1 MQELTALQWFNQE
14 LQKSSEIN
22 NYGVMIL
29 TCIDYTKLINKAF
42 ELQEQQHKQTYE
54 AGKETY
60 RQHLSF
66 GEGLN
71 HFDFYYDKKFKK

>member
-1 MQELTALQWFNQE
+1 
-14 LQKSSEIN
+14 
-22 NYGVMIL
+22 MII